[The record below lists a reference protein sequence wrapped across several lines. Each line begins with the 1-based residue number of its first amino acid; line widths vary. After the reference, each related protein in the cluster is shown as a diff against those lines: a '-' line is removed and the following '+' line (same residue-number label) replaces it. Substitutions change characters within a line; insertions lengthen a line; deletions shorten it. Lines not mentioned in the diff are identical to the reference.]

1 MIDLPPKTFISSIDG
16 PCIFHFKSREHDKD
30 SPPHYYLIVP
40 LWEDGLLTI
49 MMTSQLDKRISF
61 YERNPKGNR
70 LIDCL
75 VHVDSNRFD
84 FLSREKKTVLE
95 CNRARMV
102 SPSELESVIDPDVP
116 AKIVCR
122 ENGIP
127 PELIKNSLLAVSRS
141 PMQSKKVQTAV
152 KEYLQKRG

>member
-1 MIDLPPKTFISSIDG
+1 M
-16 PCIFHFKSREHDKD
+16 
-30 SPPHYYLIVP
+30 
-40 LWEDGLLTI
+40 
-49 MMTSQLDKRISF
+49 
-61 YERNPKGNR
+61 
-70 LIDCL
+70 
-75 VHVDSNRFD
+75 HVDPAWFD
-84 FLSREKKTVLE
+84 FVRGGKRTVLE

-127 PELIKNSLLAVSRS
+127 AELIKNSLLAVSRS

-152 KEYLQKRG
+152 KECLQKRG